1 MNENALY
8 ITLEQIPG
16 GVRIRENYSSR
27 FVSCLQ
33 QDYMDE
39 SMMILQGLVGVIDEI
54 NRDYLW
60 DSLYRLFG
68 CSITTMKRYIGMLAE
83 SSDADRLFSRG
94 HGDYPETFKI
104 EGLLPIQTSLFF
116 SVSIEP
122 IDSRILSLEIRDN
135 IFKYAE
141 SEINSEINPVTL
153 TAAAFAEIL
162 YRELYF
168 PALKLLA
175 GAEDTDLIEAF
186 IDKSIDERFIP
197 MA

>member
-33 QDYMDE
+33 QDCMQE
-39 SMMILQGLVGVIDEI
+39 SLMILQGLAGVIDEI
-54 NRDYLW
+54 NRDFLW
-60 DSLYRLFG
+60 DNLYRLFG
-68 CSITTMKRYIGMLAE
+68 CSVTIMKRYMGMLVE
-83 SSDADRLFSRG
+83 NSDADRIFTRG
-94 HGDYPETFKI
+94 HGDYLETFKV
-104 EGLLPIQTSLFF
+104 EGILPIQTSLSF
-116 SVSIEP
+116 SVSMEP
-122 IDSRILSLEIRDN
+122 IDSRLLSLEIRDN

-141 SEINSEINPVTL
+141 SEINSDINPVTL

-168 PALKLLA
+168 PALKLLT

-186 IDKSIDERFIP
+186 IDKSIDERFVP